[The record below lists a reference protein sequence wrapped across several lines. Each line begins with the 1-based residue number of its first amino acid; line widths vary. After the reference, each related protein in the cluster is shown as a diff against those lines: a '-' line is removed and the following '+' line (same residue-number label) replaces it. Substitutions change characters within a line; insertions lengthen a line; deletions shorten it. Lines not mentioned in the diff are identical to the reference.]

1 MPEITCPS
9 CGIAVRADTVYCPLC
24 RGLVSRPNF
33 RRLMLWTAVVAE
45 YLSLAVLSVRR

>member
-9 CGIAVRADTVYCPLC
+9 CRIAVRADTVYCPLC
-24 RGLVSRPNF
+24 RALVSRPNF